1 MTSPEDDKKVNSKDK
16 QFIYKAN
23 DNKNNKIFKSNNSI
37 WSNIFDKSKNDIKNC
52 EIIKVKD
59 SKVLNLN
66 D

>member
-1 MTSPEDDKKVNSKDK
+1 MTSQNDKKVNSKDK
-16 QFIYKAN
+16 QFINKAN

>member
-1 MTSPEDDKKVNSKDK
+1 MTSQNDKKVNSKDK